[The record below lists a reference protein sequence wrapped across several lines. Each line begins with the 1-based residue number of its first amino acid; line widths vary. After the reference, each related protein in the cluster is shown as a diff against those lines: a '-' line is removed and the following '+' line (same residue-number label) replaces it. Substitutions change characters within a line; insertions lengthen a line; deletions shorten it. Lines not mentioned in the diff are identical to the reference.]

1 VSGPARCAPG
11 RGLSLCAR
19 SELTPHL
26 RWKIVGREALVAA
39 VRGLQRAGKKVVFTN
54 GCFDLLHVGHVR
66 YLQEARALGDALV
79 VGVNSDASVRRL
91 KGPGR
96 PLNPARERAEVL
108 AALASVDYVTTFSGA
123 TPLRLIEAVRPDV
136 LVKGGD
142 WPVEKIVGREVVEA
156 RGGRVL
162 ALPFVKNRSTTATI
176 ARMQAAAT
184 RVKRPDGQDAQKGP
198 DARHASSRGMRRPGG
213 RRSDAGRA

>member
-1 VSGPARCAPG
+1 VSTRHTPAARRSVSP
-11 RGLSLCAR
+11 CAR
-19 SELTPHL
+19 SEATPHL
-26 RWKIVGREALVAA
+26 RWKILGRDALVAA
-39 VRGLQRAGKKVVFTN
+39 VRSLQRAGRKVVFTN

-79 VGVNSDASVRRL
+79 VGVNADASVRRL

-96 PLNPARERAEVL
+96 PLTPARERAEVL
-108 AALASVDYVTTFSGA
+108 AALASVDYVTVFGAA
-123 TPLRLIEAVRPDV
+123 TPQRLIAAVQPDV

-142 WPVEKIVGREVVEA
+142 WPVGKIVGREVVEA

-176 ARMQAAAT
+176 ARIRGAAT
-184 RVKRPDGQDAQKGP
+184 R
-198 DARHASSRGMRRPGG
+198 
-213 RRSDAGRA
+213 GRA